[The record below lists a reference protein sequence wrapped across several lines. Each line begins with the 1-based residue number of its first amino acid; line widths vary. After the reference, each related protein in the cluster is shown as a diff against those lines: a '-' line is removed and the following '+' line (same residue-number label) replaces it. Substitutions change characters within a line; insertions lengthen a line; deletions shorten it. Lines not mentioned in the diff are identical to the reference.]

1 MHLFLKC
8 GQSRRKRTGGWG
20 RRMVGKQVLANSA
33 CEPVKVPEVVQGL
46 NRAGLKLVRGKG
58 KARYQ
63 KLTQDGL
70 SSAANG

>member
-33 CEPVKVPEVVQGL
+33 CEPIKVPEVVQGL
-46 NRAGLKLVRGKG
+46 NRAGLNLVRGK
-58 KARYQ
+58 
-63 KLTQDGL
+63 
-70 SSAANG
+70 